1 VGGIESLFFDAYFEF
16 AEQLVGDTV
25 EDLLAEVFVVLQD
38 FEVPFDGSLRDF
50 ESRLQVQS
58 ELDVGA
64 KQSRFVGLRNGPSLE
79 LPDHQQTH
87 D

>member
-1 VGGIESLFFDAYFEF
+1 MGGIESLFFDAYFEF

-50 ESRLQVQS
+50 ESRL
-58 ELDVGA
+58 
-64 KQSRFVGLRNGPSLE
+64 
-79 LPDHQQTH
+79 
-87 D
+87 